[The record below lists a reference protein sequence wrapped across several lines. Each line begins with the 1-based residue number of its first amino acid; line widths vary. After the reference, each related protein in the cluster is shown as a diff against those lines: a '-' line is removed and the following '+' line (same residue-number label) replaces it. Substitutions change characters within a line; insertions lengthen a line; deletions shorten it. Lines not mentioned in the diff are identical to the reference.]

1 MPMASPFKGYNC
13 MKIQG
18 KFLARWATGEPST
31 DRLWDRPWRER
42 TVERTRASDLP
53 AAALLSRV
61 ATAARFADSL
71 LSIRTPTLDRTII
84 TPRMRFIGHFGRPGI
99 ASTWA
104 AANETAKSSVHAS
117 IDTGFERRRVD
128 RGTGYGRDAA
138 GIRRDD
144 AAGRGGENVHAL
156 R

>member
-1 MPMASPFKGYNC
+1 MASPFEGHNC

-71 LSIRTPTLDRTII
+71 RFDPDTNSRSNYNRATDALHRTLWPIR
-84 TPRMRFIGHFGRPGI
+84 
-99 ASTWA
+99 
-104 AANETAKSSVHAS
+104 NC
-117 IDTGFERRRVD
+117 VD
-128 RGTGYGRDAA
+128 LGA
-138 GIRRDD
+138 
-144 AAGRGGENVHAL
+144 EQM
-156 R
+156 